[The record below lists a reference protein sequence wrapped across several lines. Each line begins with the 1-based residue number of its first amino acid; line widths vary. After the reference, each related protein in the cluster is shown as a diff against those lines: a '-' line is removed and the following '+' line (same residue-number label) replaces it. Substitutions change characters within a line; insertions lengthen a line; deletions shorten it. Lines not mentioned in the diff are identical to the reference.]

1 MALPGLIVFDLDFTL
16 WDCGGLWVDCTS
28 YPFRKREDGRIV
40 DSDGKNLRLYEDVP
54 EILDEIDHL
63 GIPMALASRTEQP
76 TWAQD
81 LLDLMEIRERFA
93 YEEIYPSSKTK
104 HFSRIAAASGVELH
118 EMWFFDDENRNIVEV
133 GEMGVTCVEVRNGL
147 TRAIFDSLMP

>member
-1 MALPGLIVFDLDFTL
+1 MALPGLIAFDLDFTL
-16 WDCGGLWVDCTS
+16 WDCDGLWVDSTS
-28 YPFRKREDGRIV
+28 YPFQKREDGSIV
-40 DSDGKNLRLYEDVP
+40 DSDGRNFRLYEDVP
-54 EILDEIDHL
+54 EILNEIDDL

-76 TWAQD
+76 AWAQN
-81 LLDLMEIRERFA
+81 LLELMGIRERFA

-118 EMWFFDDENRNIVEV
+118 QMWFFDDENRNIVEV

>member
-1 MALPGLIVFDLDFTL
+1 
-16 WDCGGLWVDCTS
+16 
-28 YPFRKREDGRIV
+28 
-40 DSDGKNLRLYEDVP
+40 
-54 EILDEIDHL
+54 
-63 GIPMALASRTEQP
+63 MALASRTEQP

-118 EMWFFDDENRNIVEV
+118 QMWFFDDENRNIVEV